1 MIIIRALLYQQYIVV
16 YYLFHCIMSNQ
27 QPPRNT
33 APASAPSPA
42 PAPASSKPRNT
53 RNNASSSEKPN
64 DKDAIRAGLHEV
76 SSIFTWIDGNIDK
89 YINMRVIILICVV
102 ILMIYFVTNA
112 LAGGT
117 SANDTQEA
125 TLFADISIL
134 EVFLWAIFIVVVVVN
149 GFQYFFN
156 TNITTEISNLLSTK
170 PEIVI
175 SQTLPAEPDAVGG
188 GVGSSDLGTG
198 PSLKMRKQ
206 VFHIPANV
214 YDYDNAKALCE
225 AYGAKLANIEQ
236 MEEAHK
242 SGAEWCSYGWSDNQM
257 ILYPTQKSTW
267 EELQKSNDPE
277 KKNSCG
283 RPGINGGY
291 MENASMKLGVNCYG
305 PKPEINPASSKLM
318 SSIQNYE
325 AGKMLDPQ
333 HEARVQEMKKKINDV
348 VIAPFNKGAWSLL

>member
-1 MIIIRALLYQQYIVV
+1 
-16 YYLFHCIMSNQ
+16 MSAQSSN
-27 QPPRNT
+27 PPRPPRP
-33 APASAPSPA
+33 AAAASA
-42 PAPASSKPRNT
+42 AS
-53 RNNASSSEKPN
+53 ASRP
-64 DKDAIRAGLHEV
+64 DRVGLSEV
-76 SSIFTWIDGNIDK
+76 SSIFQWIDGNVDK
-89 YINMRVIILICVV
+89 YINMRIVILICVV
-102 ILMIYFVTNA
+102 IFMVYFVLNA
-112 LAGGT
+112 LAGGN
-117 SANDTQEA
+117 SENDTREN
-125 TLFADISIL
+125 TLFANVSIL
-134 EVFLWAIFIVVVVVN
+134 EIFLWAIFIVIVVIN

-175 SQTLPAEPDAVGG
+175 SQTLPAEPDGAGG
-188 GVGSSDLGTG
+188 DLGAG

-214 YDYDNAKALCE
+214 YDYDNAKALCQ
-225 AYGAKLANIEQ
+225 AYGANLANIDQ

-257 ILYPTQKSTW
+257 VLYPTQKSTW
-267 EELQKSNDPE
+267 EELQKSTDPA

-291 MENASMKLGVNCYG
+291 IENASMKAGVNCYG

-325 AGKMLDPQ
+325 AGKMLDPL
-333 HEARVQEMKKKINDV
+333 HEARVQQMKSKINDV

>member
-1 MIIIRALLYQQYIVV
+1 
-16 YYLFHCIMSNQ
+16 MSSAQ
-27 QPPRNT
+27 STNT
-33 APASAPSPA
+33 NPA
-42 PAPASSKPRNT
+42 PNNT
-53 RNNASSSEKPN
+53 GGNTE
-64 DKDAIRAGLHEV
+64 RAGLNQI
-76 SSIFTWIDGNIDK
+76 SSIFEWMDGKVDEYLNT
-89 YINMRVIILICVV
+89 RVVILICVV
-102 ILMIYFVTNA
+102 IFMIYFVLNA
-112 LAGGT
+112 LAGGD
-117 SANDTQEA
+117 SANDSQEA
-125 TLFADISIL
+125 TLFANVSIL
-134 EVFLWAIFIVVVVVN
+134 EIFLWAIFIVVVVIN
-149 GFQYFFN
+149 GFQYFFH

-175 SQTLPAEPDAVGG
+175 SQTAPAEPDTVGH
-188 GVGSSDLGTG
+188 GSGDLGTG

-214 YDYDNAKALCE
+214 YDYDNAKALCQ
-225 AYGAKLANIEQ
+225 AYGANLANLDQ

-267 EELQKSNDPE
+267 EELQKSTDPT

-291 MENASMKLGVNCYG
+291 MSNAAMKVGVNCYG

-325 AGKMLDPQ
+325 AGKMLDPL
-333 HEARVQEMKKKINDV
+333 HEARVQQMKSKINDV

>member
-1 MIIIRALLYQQYIVV
+1 
-16 YYLFHCIMSNQ
+16 MSAERPLSKHT
-27 QPPRNT
+27 QPSMN
-33 APASAPSPA
+33 PASTSATDPTD
-42 PAPASSKPRNT
+42 ASG
-53 RNNASSSEKPN
+53 
-64 DKDAIRAGLHEV
+64 DAVRAGLHEV
-76 SSIFTWIDGNIDK
+76 SSIFSWIDGNIDK
-89 YINMRVIILICVV
+89 YINMRVIILICVALFMV
-102 ILMIYFVTNA
+102 YFVTNA
-112 LAGGT
+112 LAGGN

-125 TLFADISIL
+125 TLFANVSIL
-134 EVFLWAIFIVVVVVN
+134 EIFLWAIFIVIVVIN

-175 SQTLPAEPDAVGG
+175 SQTMPAEPDSVGG
-188 GVGSSDLGTG
+188 GGGSGDLGTG

-214 YDYDNAKALCE
+214 YDYDNAKALCQ
-225 AYGAKLANIEQ
+225 AYGANLANIDQ

-267 EELQKSNDPE
+267 EELQKSTDPT

-291 MENASMKLGVNCYG
+291 MSNAAMKVGVNCYG

-325 AGKMLDPQ
+325 AGKMLDPL
-333 HEARVQEMKKKINDV
+333 HEARVQEMKSKINDV

>member
-1 MIIIRALLYQQYIVV
+1 
-16 YYLFHCIMSNQ
+16 MSAQ
-27 QPPRNT
+27 QPSKNT
-33 APASAPSPA
+33 HPFPNPASAPAQGPGPRPA
-42 PAPASSKPRNT
+42 RKSSDPAGVS
-53 RNNASSSEKPN
+53 N
-64 DKDAIRAGLHEV
+64 DAMRAGLHEV
-76 SSIFTWIDGNIDK
+76 SSIFDWIDGNIDK

-102 ILMIYFVTNA
+102 IFMIYFVTNA
-112 LAGGT
+112 LAGGD
-117 SANDTQEA
+117 SSNDSQEA
-125 TLFADISIL
+125 TLFANVSIL
-134 EVFLWAIFIVVVVVN
+134 EIFLWAIFIVVVVVN

-175 SQTLPAEPDAVGG
+175 SQTMPAEPDAVGG
-188 GVGSSDLGTG
+188 GGGSGDLGTG

-225 AYGAKLANIEQ
+225 AYGAKLANIDQ

-267 EELQKSNDPE
+267 EELQKSTDPT

-291 MENASMKLGVNCYG
+291 MSNAAMKVGVNCYG
-305 PKPEINPASSKLM
+305 PKPEINAASSKLM

-325 AGKMLDPQ
+325 AGKMLDPL
-333 HEARVQEMKKKINDV
+333 HEARVQEMKSKINDV

>member
-1 MIIIRALLYQQYIVV
+1 
-16 YYLFHCIMSNQ
+16 MSAQ
-27 QPPRNT
+27 QPP
-33 APASAPSPA
+33 
-42 PAPASSKPRNT
+42 K
-53 RNNASSSEKPN
+53 NNSSSLSPPPLPAGPN
-64 DKDAIRAGLHEV
+64 RPMPRIDNTNNTNENNRTSSAATTAGLKQV
-76 SSIFTWIDGNIDK
+76 SSIFEWVDGKVDEHLNTRI
-89 YINMRVIILICVV
+89 VFLICLVV
-102 ILMIYFVTNA
+102 FMVYFVINA
-112 LAGGT
+112 LSGGGGGD
-117 SANDTQEA
+117 SGNNSHEA
-125 TLFADISIL
+125 TLFSNVSIL
-134 EVFLWAIFIVVVVVN
+134 EIFLWAIFIVIIVVN

-175 SQTLPAEPDAVGG
+175 SQTLLPAEPDAVGG
-188 GVGSSDLGTG
+188 DLGTG

-206 VFHIPANV
+206 VFHIPANI
-214 YDYDNAKALCE
+214 YDYENAKALCQ
-225 AYGAKLANIEQ
+225 AYGANLANIDQ

-267 EELQKSNDPE
+267 EELQKNTDPA

-291 MENASMKLGVNCYG
+291 MSNTAMKVGVNCYG

-325 AGKMLDPQ
+325 AGKMLDPL
-333 HEARVQEMKKKINDV
+333 HEARVQEMKNKINDV
-348 VIAPFNKGAWSLL
+348 VIAPFNKSAWSLL